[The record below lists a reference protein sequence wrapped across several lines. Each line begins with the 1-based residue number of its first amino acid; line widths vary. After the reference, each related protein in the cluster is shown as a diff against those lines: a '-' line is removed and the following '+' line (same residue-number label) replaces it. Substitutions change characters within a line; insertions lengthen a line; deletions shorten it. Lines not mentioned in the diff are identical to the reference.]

1 MVKENSRDSGRRM
14 WMWSTTMPST
24 AVRGGS
30 SIFKLESP
38 KVFDDVAPQIVSN

>member
-1 MVKENSRDSGRRM
+1 
-14 WMWSTTMPST
+14 MPST